1 MVWWP
6 LVPGVIAAAWE
17 AYRHGG
23 RVRPVLT
30 GVAVAATARA
40 LTWFVTQV
48 LASGWPT
55 WSEAHWDPRVIG
67 VISVLVLVGAA
78 LDVRRPRSADP

>member
-6 LVPGVIAAAWE
+6 LIPGVIAAVWE
-17 AYRHGG
+17 AYRHRG
-23 RVRPVLT
+23 RIRPILT
-30 GVAVAATARA
+30 GAAVATSARA

-55 WSEAHWDPRVIG
+55 WSEAQWDPRVIA
-67 VISVLVLVGAA
+67 VISVLVLAGAA
-78 LDVRRPRSADP
+78 LDVRRPISA